1 MKNKKN
7 IIMIIVICLLGVG
20 IGYLLFNSSDNGL
33 VELNYN
39 ELTTKIEN
47 KEDFVVCISRTTCS
61 HCNDYKPKL
70 RKVANKYKIN
80 IYYTDIDKYNK
91 TDLEKFNKLISFDGG
106 TPVTIFIKNGEE
118 KTTAT
123 RIEGDVS
130 TDKIIDK
137 LKKNGFIEAIT
148 ISFQQ
153 NEVPYHREC
162 LFEFVATLHRK
173 SELLTIQNKVG
184 LDSEYPILYYQ
195 LRLHRY

>member
-39 ELTTKIEN
+39 ELATKIEN
-47 KEDFVVCISRTTCS
+47 KEDFVVSISRTTCS
-61 HCNDYKPKL
+61 HCDDYKPKL

-106 TPVTIFIKNGEE
+106 NQVTIYIKNGEE

-123 RIEGDVS
+123 RIEGDIS
-130 TDKIIDK
+130 IERTIDK
-137 LKKNGFIEAIT
+137 FKKNGFIKYVI
-148 ISFQQ
+148 
-153 NEVPYHREC
+153 
-162 LFEFVATLHRK
+162 L
-173 SELLTIQNKVG
+173 
-184 LDSEYPILYYQ
+184 LYYVI
-195 LRLHRY
+195 LFLSSLLL

>member
-91 TDLEKFNKLISFDGG
+91 TDLEKF
-106 TPVTIFIKNGEE
+106 TIFIKNGEE

-137 LKKNGFIEAIT
+137 LKKNGFI
-148 ISFQQ
+148 
-153 NEVPYHREC
+153 
-162 LFEFVATLHRK
+162 
-173 SELLTIQNKVG
+173 
-184 LDSEYPILYYQ
+184 D
-195 LRLHRY
+195 

>member
-39 ELTTKIEN
+39 ELATKIEN

-61 HCNDYKPKL
+61 HCDDYKPKL

-106 TPVTIFIKNGEE
+106 TPVTIFIKNVE
-118 KTTAT
+118 
-123 RIEGDVS
+123 
-130 TDKIIDK
+130 
-137 LKKNGFIEAIT
+137 
-148 ISFQQ
+148 
-153 NEVPYHREC
+153 
-162 LFEFVATLHRK
+162 
-173 SELLTIQNKVG
+173 
-184 LDSEYPILYYQ
+184 
-195 LRLHRY
+195 

>member
-70 RKVANKYKIN
+70 RKVANKYKLIFT
-80 IYYTDIDKYNK
+80 ILI
-91 TDLEKFNKLISFDGG
+91 LIS
-106 TPVTIFIKNGEE
+106 IIKL
-118 KTTAT
+118 TW
-123 RIEGDVS
+123 
-130 TDKIIDK
+130 
-137 LKKNGFIEAIT
+137 KNL
-148 ISFQQ
+148 IS
-153 NEVPYHREC
+153 
-162 LFEFVATLHRK
+162 
-173 SELLTIQNKVG
+173 
-184 LDSEYPILYYQ
+184 
-195 LRLHRY
+195 

>member
-1 MKNKKN
+1 MKDKKN
-7 IIMIIVICLLGVG
+7 IIIIIIIIVLG
-20 IGYLLFNSSDNGL
+20 IGLSYLLFNSNSNL
-33 VELNYN
+33 IELDYHN
-39 ELTTKIEN
+39 LEN
-47 KEDFVVCISRTTCS
+47 KINNKESFVVCISRTTCS

-137 LKKNGFIEAIT
+137 LKKNGFI
-148 ISFQQ
+148 
-153 NEVPYHREC
+153 
-162 LFEFVATLHRK
+162 
-173 SELLTIQNKVG
+173 
-184 LDSEYPILYYQ
+184 D
-195 LRLHRY
+195 